1 MKKLTLPCFVLTL
14 TFGGL
19 WAPSSA
25 AKAGEVPLVARMTL
39 TNGTA
44 RIVRLEGVGC
54 SEALC
59 SRVAVR
65 TRAEGDSRVTRTWLD
80 TIAAI
85 KDITSDTAVFVL
97 KDRTARRL
105 SVVHDNQF
113 LYFEGQDGAEGKINL
128 SGVKLLE
135 FSAPGR

>member
-1 MKKLTLPCFVLTL
+1 MKNVTVTCFVLTL
-14 TFGGL
+14 TLGGL
-19 WAPSSA
+19 RAPSSEAKGSA
-25 AKAGEVPLVARMTL
+25 APLVARMTL
-39 TNGTA
+39 ANGSTQTVA
-44 RIVRLEGVGC
+44 LEGVGC

-80 TIAAI
+80 TIASI

-97 KDRTARRL
+97 TDGTARRL

-113 LYFEGQDGAEGKINL
+113 LYFEGQNGAAGKINL
-128 SGVKLLE
+128 SGVKRVE
-135 FSAPGR
+135 FPAPGR